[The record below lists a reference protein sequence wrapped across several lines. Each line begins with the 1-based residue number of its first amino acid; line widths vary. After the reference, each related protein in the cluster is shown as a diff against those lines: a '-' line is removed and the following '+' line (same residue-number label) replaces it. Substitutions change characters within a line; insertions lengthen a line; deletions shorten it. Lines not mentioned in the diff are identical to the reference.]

1 MCFLPSSGSVFSSN
15 TPSILS
21 KQLLMPVRRV
31 DSLYSILSGRKIEKA
46 NSTQPIRYGKV
57 IIFSKYSHTPSATM
71 PAMPTV

>member
-1 MCFLPSSGSVFSSN
+1 M
-15 TPSILS
+15 T
-21 KQLLMPVRRV
+21 VRRD
-31 DSLYSILSGRKIEKA
+31 DSLYSVLRGRKIEKA

>member
-1 MCFLPSSGSVFSSN
+1 M
-15 TPSILS
+15 T
-21 KQLLMPVRRV
+21 VRRD
-31 DSLYSILSGRKIEKA
+31 DSLYSVFSGRKIEKA

>member
-1 MCFLPSSGSVFSSN
+1 MPLSGSVFSSN

-21 KQLLMPVRRV
+21 KQLPMTVRRE
-31 DSLYSILSGRKIEKA
+31 DSLYSVLRGRKIEKA
-46 NSTQPIRYGKV
+46 NSTQPMRYGKV